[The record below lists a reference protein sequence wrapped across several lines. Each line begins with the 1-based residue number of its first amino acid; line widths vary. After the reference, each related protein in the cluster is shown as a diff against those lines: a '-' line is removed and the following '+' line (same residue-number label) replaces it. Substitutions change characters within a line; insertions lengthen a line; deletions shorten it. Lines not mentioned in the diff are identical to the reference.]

1 MRLSR
6 TAGNRCG
13 ECATYVISLS
23 PGLDPHCFI
32 LSFTTADVRSRHARH
47 LQVPPSETLRRQR
60 TANPARGRGGGVG
73 GGGGGGGEGEARR
86 GVSDDKQGR
95 MFMHEAAAGAARCGA
110 RLTRTDRVARGEGM
124 GEKKATGCRRCALS
138 IFTRFARA
146 HSCF

>member
-32 LSFTTADVRSRHARH
+32 SSFTTADVRSRHTRH

-86 GVSDDKQGR
+86 Q
-95 MFMHEAAAGAARCGA
+95 
-110 RLTRTDRVARGEGM
+110 
-124 GEKKATGCRRCALS
+124 RR
-138 IFTRFARA
+138 
-146 HSCF
+146 

>member
-32 LSFTTADVRSRHARH
+32 LSFITADVRSRRARH

-73 GGGGGGGEGEARR
+73 GGGGGEGEASATINTAGCLCMRL
-86 GVSDDKQGR
+86 QW
-95 MFMHEAAAGAARCGA
+95 AGA
-110 RLTRTDRVARGEGM
+110 VRG
-124 GEKKATGCRRCALS
+124 
-138 IFTRFARA
+138 
-146 HSCF
+146 